1 MAEWNAYFT
10 TDVPY
15 EPLTDLLIALGTR
28 TVADI
33 GTAGPQTV
41 LNALSAKGWIRD
53 LDRRQTTATDAAFT
67 RSVSLVQ
74 AQLVLSGEKTS
85 SCWLPAG
92 SVDRSALFRAF
103 GVRSYRSPTARSA
116 CSAARYW

>member
-41 LNALSAKGWIRD
+41 LNALSAKG
-53 LDRRQTTATDAAFT
+53 
-67 RSVSLVQ
+67 
-74 AQLVLSGEKTS
+74 
-85 SCWLPAG
+85 C
-92 SVDRSALFRAF
+92 
-103 GVRSYRSPTARSA
+103 
-116 CSAARYW
+116 